1 MNKTRIAFIL
11 LCCCMI
17 EGAFAQVIEINGGVK
32 EARTNGTLEFAN
44 VVLQTI
50 DSTFVMGTTTDNKG
64 YFVLKGELKGDYLL
78 VVSSLGYK
86 TRYVSLNGLERDV
99 DLGNIDLDEAVVP
112 LDNIT
117 VDASNA
123 RSYSDRKIVYP
134 SDRQLEAS
142 TNGIKSIATTDAS
155 GLAGESVV

>member
-86 TRYVSLNGLERDV
+86 ICLPQWFRKGC
-99 DLGNIDLDEAVVP
+99 
-112 LDNIT
+112 
-117 VDASNA
+117 
-123 RSYSDRKIVYP
+123 RS
-134 SDRQLEAS
+134 
-142 TNGIKSIATTDAS
+142 
-155 GLAGESVV
+155 GEYRFGRGSRTFG

>member
-32 EARTNGTLEFAN
+32 AARTNGTLEFAN

-64 YFVLKGELKGDYLL
+64 YFVLKGELKGD
-78 VVSSLGYK
+78 
-86 TRYVSLNGLERDV
+86 
-99 DLGNIDLDEAVVP
+99 
-112 LDNIT
+112 
-117 VDASNA
+117 
-123 RSYSDRKIVYP
+123 
-134 SDRQLEAS
+134 
-142 TNGIKSIATTDAS
+142 
-155 GLAGESVV
+155 